1 MPQIGKLIGQ
11 EIEAEFFRKAE
22 KAGFTDEEAKNA
34 FNCNMMAT
42 GLLSESPSAFA
53 TQFNRRWL
61 ASSYEAGDVV
71 LHDAF
76 AVSLNRFRKLVGD
89 GLTSFFQIHAS
100 TINHDPEG
108 VIRLAT
114 DLRFCNSSRPYD
126 KV

>member
-1 MPQIGKLIGQ
+1 VSSSTLPCATSLIPQTGKLIGQ

-61 ASSYEAGDVV
+61 VSSYEAGDVV

-76 AVSLNRFRKLVGD
+76 AVSLNRFRKLAGD
-89 GLTSFFQIHAS
+89 GLTSFFFS
-100 TINHDPEG
+100 DP
-108 VIRLAT
+108 
-114 DLRFCNSSRPYD
+114 RFNNKS
-126 KV
+126 